1 MSKSATETSTQEVK
15 TQPVASET
23 VNTTDNKSK
32 GKQTESK
39 YTIDELAASAEALFD
54 TRPECVIA
62 ALREKEITE
71 CTKEKA
77 EKIVTAF
84 NKREV
89 K

>member
-1 MSKSATETSTQEVK
+1 MPKSVTENSTQEVK
-15 TQPVASET
+15 AQSVVSET
-23 VNTTDNKSK
+23 MNTTENKAK

-39 YTIDELAASAEALFD
+39 YTIEELAANAEELFN

-77 EKIVTAF
+77 ERIVKEF
-84 NKREV
+84 NIREV